1 MLWRTSEILGPY
13 SELKVKLLE
22 DVRASLEPSLLP
34 RLCDHMYC
42 DPSVIPLEKRRLSM
56 TCKPLKLSLPPLVLV
71 SISANLLVTVVP
83 LTTLNSRIAEPT
95 PVVGSITTPVIL
107 LVIPR
112 RKKFRPWL
120 PT

>member
-22 DVRASLEPSLLP
+22 EVRASLEPLLLP

-42 DPSVIPLEKRRLSM
+42 DPSVSPLEKRRLSM

-83 LTTLNSRIAEPT
+83 LTTLNSRTGDPT
-95 PVVGSITTPVIL
+95 PVAG
-107 LVIPR
+107 
-112 RKKFRPWL
+112 FRDRQSDGL
-120 PT
+120 G